1 MTRENLLSYLNIIKD
16 LETTYFIE
24 SQVNEKLTTQ
34 IKDLQKP
41 LPKIATP
48 VQNNVKVTG
57 LAADIFYKIIG
68 IIASIGAALIG
79 GLIVAMLSNFND
91 EIATPFA
98 IIIFIVGTIIAFT
111 TSPRSEDLRKK
122 KEAENKYNIAYQKYE
137 QALKNK
143 KNQEIENKKHAEI
156 LTHELAILEKKQKE
170 TRKNLDKFYSKNIV
184 YPKYHNYVAIC
195 FILEYLDSMH
205 TDSLPA
211 AYEQFELLS
220 RLDKIITKLDVIITY
235 LHKIKDTQYLLYQ
248 ELTNANA
255 KIDSLL
261 TSTKELTASI
271 DNFQNNLSYHHNKT
285 EKSLENIYQESKLL
299 RYCDKQ
305 SKKELEYLN
314 FMYKQLNY

>member
-16 LETTYFIE
+16 METTYFIE

-41 LPKIATP
+41 LGKIAAP
-48 VQNNVKVTG
+48 VQRNVKVTG
-57 LAADIFYKIIG
+57 VISDTFYKIGGVILSG
-68 IIASIGAALIG
+68 LIAIFG
-79 GLIVAMLSNFND
+79 GLIVAMFTGFKD
-91 EIATPFA
+91 EIATPFMVVFF
-98 IIIFIVGTIIAFT
+98 IIGVCITFFSA
-111 TSPRSEDLRKK
+111 PRADEL
-122 KEAENKYNIAYQKYE
+122 KEQEKAANKYTQEYQKYE
-137 QALKNK
+137 QALENK

-156 LTHELAILEKKQKE
+156 LIHELAILEKKQKE
-170 TRKNLDKFYSKNIV
+170 TRKNLDELYKKNII
-184 YPKYHNYVAIC
+184 YPKYHNYVAVC
-195 FILEYLDSMH
+195 FILEYLESMN

-220 RLDKIITKLDVIITY
+220 RLDKIITQLDVIIAY
-235 LHKIKDTQYLLYQ
+235 LYKIKETQYLLYQ

-271 DNFQNNLSYHHNKT
+271 DNFQNNVSYHQDKT
-285 EKSLENIYQESKLL
+285 ERSLENIYQESKLS
-299 RYCDKQ
+299 RYCKEQ
-305 SKKELEYLN
+305 SKKELECLN